1 MWVETWDCPASPTS
15 QFTPSVCLNLDTLS
29 SDGSV
34 AGTGD
39 VPGVEGNDIDP
50 IVISDQ
56 ELSVISVHSNDTDL
70 DEFYTQVQQSPSHYS
85 TPTVPADLSG
95 AASVLLS
102 PNRV

>member
-1 MWVETWDCPASPTS
+1 MGDDAGLSGVPTS
-15 QFTPSVCLNLDTLS
+15 LSSPSLCLNLDTLS

-39 VPGVEGNDIDP
+39 VPSVELGQIDP

-56 ELSVISVHSNDTDL
+56 ELSVISVHSDDPDL
-70 DEFYTQVQQSPSHYS
+70 EAFDAQVQQSPSHYS
-85 TPTVPADLSG
+85 TPTVPADLSV
-95 AASVLLS
+95 ASPVLIS